1 MVGSRSRSRRRL
13 LVKRAVVSS
22 TRNYLYTR
30 AVSSRVARTFFRPIL
45 FSLLRLRFLFT
56 HSLSFFLFL
65 SAFFVHSLV
74 SCIAYYTPRFFVLLL
89 LFLFPR
95 GSISRYDF
103 DTPRLLSRP
112 SMISMI
118 RSNRGDRRTRIIISL
133 RQITWRRSR
142 SSLRFPTLEKE
153 RGYVRGVIKHRH
165 PAADQF
171 RRRIDISPFERRKER
186 RKKGRK
192 EGRKEGIGTFRDD
205 SRSILRKC
213 ITLGDK
219 EEWRCRIVAVI
230 GTFTDRR
237 ASVGRGAIGTLGID
251 V

>member
-1 MVGSRSRSRRRL
+1 MEVEVEVEGVCSSRGPSSRR
-13 LVKRAVVSS
+13 LVTIFTRVRSARVLHAPSS
-22 TRNYLYTR
+22 VRFCSLFS
-30 AVSSRVARTFFRPIL
+30 AFAFFSPIL
-45 FSLLRLRFLFT
+45 
-56 HSLSFFLFL
+56 SLSFSFSPLSSFTASSRASRITLPDSLFFFFFFFFFL
-65 SAFFVHSLV
+65 VD
-74 SCIAYYTPRFFVLLL
+74 
-89 LFLFPR
+89 
-95 GSISRYDF
+95 RYRDMILI
-103 DTPRLLSRP
+103 RLASSSRP

-219 EEWRCRIVAVI
+219 EEWRCRIVI

>member
-1 MVGSRSRSRRRL
+1 MEVEVEVEGVCSSRGPSSRR
-13 LVKRAVVSS
+13 LVTIFTRVRSARVLHAPSS
-22 TRNYLYTR
+22 VRFCSLFS
-30 AVSSRVARTFFRPIL
+30 ASAFFSPIL
-45 FSLLRLRFLFT
+45 
-56 HSLSFFLFL
+56 SLSFSFSPL
-65 SAFFVHSLV
+65 SSFTAS
-74 SCIAYYTPRFFVLLL
+74 SRASRPYYTPRFFVLLL

-165 PAADQF
+165 PAADRF
-171 RRRIDISPFERRKER
+171 RRRIDVSPF
-186 RKKGRK
+186 
-192 EGRKEGIGTFRDD
+192 
-205 SRSILRKC
+205 
-213 ITLGDK
+213 
-219 EEWRCRIVAVI
+219 
-230 GTFTDRR
+230 
-237 ASVGRGAIGTLGID
+237 
-251 V
+251 

>member
-1 MVGSRSRSRRRL
+1 MH
-13 LVKRAVVSS
+13 
-22 TRNYLYTR
+22 
-30 AVSSRVARTFFRPIL
+30 RVRITLPDSLFF
-45 FSLLRLRFLFT
+45 FFFF
-56 HSLSFFLFL
+56 FFL
-65 SAFFVHSLV
+65 VD
-74 SCIAYYTPRFFVLLL
+74 
-89 LFLFPR
+89 
-95 GSISRYDF
+95 RYRDMILI
-103 DTPRLLSRP
+103 RLASSSRP

-219 EEWRCRIVAVI
+219 EEWRCRIVI